1 MEEKDSNQIATL
13 LPLIKRLVPSI
24 IASELVGVQPMSY
37 QDVRIELDEF
47 ENIFGDTMYA
57 ATVYSWDM
65 TTYVQINKW
74 LDSTM
79 GEKRYVIENNKY
91 CFTQE
96 KDRTLFLL
104 KWTR

>member
-1 MEEKDSNQIATL
+1 VEEKDSNQIATL

-24 IASELVGVQPMSY
+24 IAS
-37 QDVRIELDEF
+37 ELDEF